1 MFVLNIFE
9 EAKRLGRLQEGE
21 KEKILFFGLCKDKI
35 RIELVVNFERSLKVG
50 YFRRSFWEMA

>member
-1 MFVLNIFE
+1 M
-9 EAKRLGRLQEGE
+9 LGRLQEAE
-21 KEKILFFGLCKDKI
+21 KEKGFIFGLCKDKI